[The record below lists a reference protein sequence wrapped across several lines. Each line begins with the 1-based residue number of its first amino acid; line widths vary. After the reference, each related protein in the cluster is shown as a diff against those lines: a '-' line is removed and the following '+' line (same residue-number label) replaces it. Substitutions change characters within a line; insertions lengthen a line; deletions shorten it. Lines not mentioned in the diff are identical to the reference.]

1 MSKANIIRTAFNT
14 LAEAHLIE
22 SNKARRAELRALR
35 AKHNLPGSN
44 PTSAKIG
51 HLAGKAV
58 AAYKSP
64 WTPAGSKGAHKG
76 ITDLAKKYGAKA
88 KKDPQEFSQSSDA
101 LDQDADTTYR
111 GVEREEK
118 GEPTSYTTGI
128 KKGILTGRKIIK
140 RAMEENTMNYR
151 QSLRAL
157 FEAVIEETTDRLE
170 ETKRA
175 NKQKMAGILRKKADW
190 EESGDE
196 FRKAKHLRAMASG
209 RDPGPK
215 GGTGKDSPEAKAKKD
230 ARSAGRKTQY
240 GTSVRTPQEIADE
253 AKKARQRPDPSD
265 KDAGVKNQARD
276 SRLRKAESA
285 KAKREGKPDPHA
297 PRGGRRLR
305 GGAMGTWVYKPGIGG
320 ARGKRVEWD
329 EPDDE

>member
-140 RAMEENTMNYR
+140 REMEENTMNYR

-157 FEAVIEETTDRLE
+157 FEAVIEETFDRLE

-175 NKQKMAGILRKKADW
+175 KKDFMRNW
-190 EESGDE
+190 MKEKGDYIE
-196 FRKAKHLRAMASG
+196 RGDDFEGKRALGSLT
-209 RDPGPK
+209 PGPK
-215 GGTGKDSPEAKAKKD
+215 GGTGKGSKEGEELAKLRKERRTRYMRTGSVPSGFTGRTPEEVAKD
-230 ARSAGRKTQY
+230 A
-240 GTSVRTPQEIADE
+240 QE
-253 AKKARQRPDPSD
+253 S
-265 KDAGVKNQARD
+265 
-276 SRLRKAESA
+276 RKAQAERNRANKNRRRSGLS
-285 KAKREGKPDPHA
+285 KDFGKMMY
-297 PRGGRRLR
+297 RGRNER
-305 GGAMGTWVYKPGIGG
+305 GEAEYK
-320 ARGKRVEWD
+320 EWD
-329 EPDDE
+329 E

>member
-1 MSKANIIRTAFNT
+1 MSKSNIIRTAFNT
-14 LAEAHLIE
+14 LAEAYLIE
-22 SNKARRAELRALR
+22 SNKARKAELRALR

-118 GEPTSYTTGI
+118 GEPTSYTKGI
-128 KKGILTGRKIIK
+128 KKGILTGRNIIK
-140 RAMEENTMNYR
+140 KAMGENTMNYR

-157 FEAVIEETTDRLE
+157 FEAVIEEAAVRTPKKVRGALE
-170 ETKRA
+170 KDERGIATQDGPAELAVDISKR
-175 NKQKMAGILRKKADW
+175 
-190 EESGDE
+190 
-196 FRKAKHLRAMASG
+196 H
-209 RDPGPK
+209 P
-215 GGTGKDSPEAKAKKD
+215 KDSPIGKRARNLVSQYRQERAEAAEKD
-230 ARSAGRKTQY
+230 EEYQ
-240 GTSVRTPQEIADE
+240 
-253 AKKARQRPDPSD
+253 
-265 KDAGVKNQARD
+265 
-276 SRLRKAESA
+276 
-285 KAKREGKPDPHA
+285 AKR
-297 PRGGRRLR
+297 RRYL
-305 GGAMGTWVYKPGIGG
+305 GVHNPK
-320 ARGKRVEWD
+320 D
-329 EPDDE
+329 

>member
-88 KKDPQEFSQSSDA
+88 KKDPQEFSKSSDA

-140 RAMEENTMNYR
+140 REMEENTMNYR

-157 FEAVIEETTDRLE
+157 FEAVIEEMHINESSAARKAAVRAILARSGRKQERLGKSSIKPAFKDVPHSQRPEKSTMAKRVPKKVRGKLDPHGEQGRISLDGKREYVYDKASDLPSQSKAGQMARGMKRGYQDADE
-170 ETKRA
+170 EQRRQDA
-175 NKQKMAGILRKKADW
+175 ADAAEW
-190 EESGDE
+190 EEMD
-196 FRKAKHLRAMASG
+196 
-209 RDPGPK
+209 
-215 GGTGKDSPEAKAKKD
+215 
-230 ARSAGRKTQY
+230 
-240 GTSVRTPQEIADE
+240 
-253 AKKARQRPDPSD
+253 
-265 KDAGVKNQARD
+265 
-276 SRLRKAESA
+276 
-285 KAKREGKPDPHA
+285 REHSNFF
-297 PRGGRRLR
+297 RGGRSR
-305 GGAMGTWVYKPGIGG
+305 GLVK
-320 ARGKRVEWD
+320 
-329 EPDDE
+329 

>member
-1 MSKANIIRTAFNT
+1 MSKSNIIRTAFNT
-14 LAEAHLIE
+14 LAEAYLIE
-22 SNKARRAELRALR
+22 SNKARKAELRALR

-88 KKDPQEFSQSSDA
+88 KKNPQEFSQSSDA

-157 FEAVIEETTDRLE
+157 FEAVIEEADIYQPDAAKRLRQ
-170 ETKRA
+170 TR
-175 NKQKMAGILRKKADW
+175 KMAKNPRNLKKWVDKTMKKNPGSIAAEAETAGHYRSMSADNAKWLTLMNRYHDQDAKEAAERRKEAA
-190 EESGDE
+190 E
-196 FRKAKHLRAMASG
+196 RR
-209 RDPGPK
+209 RDDG
-215 GGTGKDSPEAKAKKD
+215 
-230 ARSAGRKTQY
+230 
-240 GTSVRTPQEIADE
+240 
-253 AKKARQRPDPSD
+253 
-265 KDAGVKNQARD
+265 
-276 SRLRKAESA
+276 
-285 KAKREGKPDPHA
+285 
-297 PRGGRRLR
+297 
-305 GGAMGTWVYKPGIGG
+305 
-320 ARGKRVEWD
+320 
-329 EPDDE
+329 

>member
-140 RAMEENTMNYR
+140 KAMGENTMNYR

-157 FEAVIEETTDRLE
+157 FEAVIEEMHINESSAARKAAVRAILARSGRKQERLGKSSIKPAFRGVPHSQRPEKSTMATRLGKKVRGKSDPYE
-170 ETKRA
+170 ETGRITIDGPEEYAHDKSRDPEDPNA
-175 NKQKMAGILRKKADW
+175 EPLVGPKTRKMASRL
-190 EESGDE
+190 S
-196 FRKAKHLRAMASG
+196 
-209 RDPGPK
+209 K
-215 GGTGKDSPEAKAKKD
+215 GYHD
-230 ARSAGRKTQY
+230 ARRE
-240 GTSVRTPQEIADE
+240 REEDE
-253 AKKARQRPDPSD
+253 AREA
-265 KDAGVKNQARD
+265 
-276 SRLRKAESA
+276 AEWDEMDREHSA
-285 KAKREGKPDPHA
+285 FF
-297 PRGGRRLR
+297 RGGRSR
-305 GGAMGTWVYKPGIGG
+305 GLVK
-320 ARGKRVEWD
+320 
-329 EPDDE
+329 